1 MNTADLQYILNT
13 QPGIPLMLYAD
24 PANIAVNLAA
34 INGLSPQAT
43 PVAITLNLSSRGL
56 PRADGD
62 FAAGCC
68 VPSCGADQ
76 H

>member
-34 INGLSPQAT
+34 INGLSPQKKRR
-43 PVAITLNLSSRGL
+43 PL
-56 PRADGD
+56 P
-62 FAAGCC
+62 
-68 VPSCGADQ
+68 
-76 H
+76 